1 MKKTFVEPKTD
12 RILIADFHK
21 RLLLPA
27 TDLLRIEGYECIYT
41 HEEVTMV
48 EILKYIEF
56 DILIININEISGS
69 TIMQELS
76 RITKKLPITLSTRNP
91 IYDKQNH
98 PLAPPEIACIS
109 IPIDLQ
115 ELLKQ
120 VRYYTKNKT
129 PQVPLLQKRNL
140 GCSTL

>member
-12 RILIADFHK
+12 RILIADFHN
-21 RLLLPA
+21 RLLLPV
-27 TDLLRIEGYECIYT
+27 TDLLRIDGNECIYT
-41 HEEVTMV
+41 HEEETMV

-98 PLAPPEIACIS
+98 PLAPP
-109 IPIDLQ
+109 
-115 ELLKQ
+115 
-120 VRYYTKNKT
+120 
-129 PQVPLLQKRNL
+129 
-140 GCSTL
+140 